1 MVPLRALF
9 PSAARGN
16 PRAAAPAR
24 VMAGPARLPGLRSRT
39 PTAQQHGPAQVRQ
52 PADPGAITENRHRQI
67 RDDNGHIGNDGNGQP
82 LTDRVRIDDIDLIR
96 QHHHDSRSDQALTV
110 NDHNFPRT
118 GGHPANPEE
127 RRVPDPIP
135 EVAPHPAETTL
146 PPTIPLSSPAGTA
159 PALGQA
165 KKRRRPE
172 PDGVLR
178 TPSSRGAARAARPGP
193 GAAGP
198 AALAVRGS
206 CGPRPSCPP
215 GLPPCRSPAE
225 TSQIPGRPSG
235 RRGSGPSAGPLSSGG

>member
-24 VMAGPARLPGLRSRT
+24 VVAGPARLPGLRSRT

-52 PADPGAITENRHRQI
+52 PADPA
-67 RDDNGHIGNDGNGQP
+67 QP
-82 LTDRVRIDDIDLIR
+82 QKSVTVRVRIDDIDLVR

-110 NDHNFPRT
+110 NHHNFPRT
-118 GGHPANPEE
+118 GSHPANPEE

-146 PPTIPLSSPAGTA
+146 PPTIPLSSPAGTS
-159 PALGQA
+159 PALRQA

-172 PDGVLR
+172 PERRPPDALVQGRSPHRTAGSGSRRTRRFGRPGILRPAAVL
-178 TPSSRGAARAARPGP
+178 PARPPAMQVADGNF
-193 GAAGP
+193 ADSGP
-198 AALAVRGS
+198 AIRQAREW
-206 CGPRPSCPP
+206 P
-215 GLPPCRSPAE
+215 
-225 TSQIPGRPSG
+225 QGRAPV
-235 RRGSGPSAGPLSSGG
+235 LGGIRMF